1 MKKENSR
8 SKKINNGKNKSEE
21 QGFVW
26 TATVGEKGQIVIPKQ
41 ARELFG
47 IYPGDNLLLFGDRNR
62 GMVIPPRSRI
72 AGLWDSL
79 YGEDTEQQ

>member
-1 MKKENSR
+1 MKAESN
-8 SKKINNGKNKSEE
+8 KKKSIKGSTEE
-21 QGFVW
+21 QGYVW

-47 IYPGDNLLLFGDRNR
+47 ISPGDNLLLFGDRNR
-62 GMVIPPRSRI
+62 GVVIPPRSRI

-79 YGEDTEQQ
+79 YGEETQQH